1 MEEKDA
7 VIVGARCAGSTLAA
21 GLAERG
27 WDVLLVDR
35 DTFPSDTVSTHMM
48 FPNTLARLERL
59 GVLDRLREKHELAP
73 LEWRTIGLG
82 HETAGGFT
90 AVDGFDRCL
99 SVRRTALDKAFVDTA
114 LGAGAE
120 GRFGKRVVG
129 LAGAGTGGGHRT
141 RVVLGEGGGGGAPL

>member
-27 WDVLLVDR
+27 WDVLLVHR
-35 DTFPSDTVSTHMM
+35 DSFPSDTVSTHMM
-48 FPNTLARLERL
+48 FPSALAGLERL
-59 GVLDRLREKHELAP
+59 GLLDRLRERHELAP

-114 LGAGAE
+114 LAAGAE

-129 LAGAGTGGGHRT
+129 LARAGTGGEPFTAGGPDGG
-141 RVVLGEGGGGGAPL
+141 GEGRGR